1 MIPYV
6 KIGQQIIK
14 YSRLGFKKRKREL
27 KHIYKSKQAK
37 IKAGPLYGAGTTKV
51 THRGFKSPIIR
62 TRLAKSN
69 YSKLKWT

>member
-14 YSRLGFKKRKREL
+14 YSKLGFKKRKREL

-37 IKAGPLYGAGTTKV
+37 IKASSGAGTTKV

-62 TRLAKSN
+62 TQLAKSN

>member
-14 YSRLGFKKRKREL
+14 YSKLGLKKYKREK

-37 IKAGPLYGAGTTKV
+37 IMASPSYGAGTTKV
-51 THRGFKSPIIR
+51 FHRGSKPPIIR
-62 TRLAKSN
+62 TQLAKSN
-69 YSKLKWT
+69 YAKLKWT